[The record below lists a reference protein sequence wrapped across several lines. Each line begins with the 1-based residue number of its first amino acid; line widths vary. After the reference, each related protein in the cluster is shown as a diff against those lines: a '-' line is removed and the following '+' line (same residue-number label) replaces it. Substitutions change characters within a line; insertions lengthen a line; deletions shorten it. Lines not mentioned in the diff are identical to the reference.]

1 MERASAVVV
10 PVRNGSSASGWAATP
25 RSRARSVCCCIR
37 FAPVLHHCGFA
48 RLEPQRTSACLYPAR
63 AAPTPR
69 RAPAASRRFATHH
82 GRDPLPGAA
91 CALAPLV
98 GRAARSQ
105 CAHGNFWAS
114 SDQVIR
120 LPSRLCHLTRFR
132 SGLTSR
138 FPADRLSLLEQAGF
152 SERFFMASFPGWVS
166 LLPLFCLVCSP
177 SHQFGWIFRT
187 SLPGSA

>member
-1 MERASAVVV
+1 MAGQQYLETAPGQRAV
-10 PVRNGSSASGWAATP
+10 ASTSR
-25 RSRARSVCCCIR
+25 RSCTTA
-37 FAPVLHHCGFA
+37 LA
-48 RLEPQRTSACLYPAR
+48 RLDPQRTSACLYPAH

-69 RAPAASRRFATHH
+69 RASAASLCFATQH

-114 SDQVIR
+114 SDHVVWH
-120 LPSRLCHLTRFR
+120 PSRLCYLTRFR
-132 SGLTSR
+132 CGVTSR
-138 FPADRLSLLEQAGF
+138 FPADRLPLLEQAGF
-152 SERFFMASFPGWVS
+152 SERNLLASFPGWVS

-177 SHQFGWIFRT
+177 SHQFGCF
-187 SLPGSA
+187 